1 MELLNSYNFVLFVLT
16 QMILMFTIPAIISG
30 IKYSKLDYFFI
41 IVISTLSLFLFKM
54 FDSASL
60 IILTSF
66 IIIMYF
72 VKIKWYSI
80 LLIMTSQIIL
90 YCANYMYIV
99 IYAYITKISDSIFV
113 IFPSFF
119 VVYVTISILFSYI
132 INRVLKKIS
141 TPYLILNKGFLIVIS
156 TILLLTFS
164 LFFFYSQIN
173 SDEAKVIRQYSFI
186 FIGITIFLSILT
198 FVISQ
203 FLLKEMKY
211 KRNQEEIETYY
222 EYTLKIEA
230 INNEM
235 RKFRHDYVNILTT
248 LSEYIRE
255 DDMPG
260 LRDYFNKNIVPMKD
274 NLQMNAIKLNGIE
287 NLKVREIKGLI
298 TAKILRAQE
307 MNIPISIEIPDEVS
321 SINLN
326 MIDLSRSIG
335 IILDN
340 AIEASTE
347 IDDPIIRVAF
357 IESENS
363 VTFIVMNKC
372 ADDIPRIHELFQE
385 SFSTKGE
392 GRGLG
397 LSTLKEIADNAD
409 NVLLDTI
416 IENGFFIQK
425 VEIIKNYIMIEE
437 KPMEI
442 ALATDNPYEVLEQA
456 KNMNDIGCYFL
467 DIQLSTDINGIKLG
481 SEIRKHDPVGNI
493 IFVTSH
499 SELTYLTFV
508 YKVAAM
514 DFIFKDDP
522 AELRTRIIDCLETAH
537 TRLQLLSKDN
547 SVETIELKRGSN
559 SVYVQY
565 DDIMFFESS
574 TKSHRLIAHLDNRQ
588 IEFYGNLKELS
599 QLDDRF
605 FRCHNSFVVNRHNI
619 ESIDSKERIV
629 YFKNKEHC
637 YASVRNVK
645 KI

>member
-1 MELLNSYNFVLFVLT
+1 METLNSYNFVLFVVT
-16 QMILMFTIPAIISG
+16 QMILMFTIPALISG

-41 IVISTLSLFLFKM
+41 IVITSLSLFLYKM

-66 IIIMYF
+66 IIILYF

-80 LLIMTSQIIL
+80 LLIMASQIIL

-99 IYAYITKISDSIFV
+99 IYAYVTKISDSILV
-113 IFPSFF
+113 IFPSFLAI
-119 VVYVTISILFSYI
+119 YVTISLLFSYI

-141 TPYLILNKGFLIVIS
+141 TSYLILNKGFLIVIS

-298 TAKILRAQE
+298 TAKILRA
-307 MNIPISIEIPDEVS
+307 
-321 SINLN
+321 
-326 MIDLSRSIG
+326 
-335 IILDN
+335 
-340 AIEASTE
+340 
-347 IDDPIIRVAF
+347 
-357 IESENS
+357 
-363 VTFIVMNKC
+363 
-372 ADDIPRIHELFQE
+372 
-385 SFSTKGE
+385 
-392 GRGLG
+392 
-397 LSTLKEIADNAD
+397 
-409 NVLLDTI
+409 
-416 IENGFFIQK
+416 
-425 VEIIKNYIMIEE
+425 
-437 KPMEI
+437 
-442 ALATDNPYEVLEQA
+442 
-456 KNMNDIGCYFL
+456 
-467 DIQLSTDINGIKLG
+467 
-481 SEIRKHDPVGNI
+481 
-493 IFVTSH
+493 
-499 SELTYLTFV
+499 
-508 YKVAAM
+508 
-514 DFIFKDDP
+514 
-522 AELRTRIIDCLETAH
+522 
-537 TRLQLLSKDN
+537 
-547 SVETIELKRGSN
+547 
-559 SVYVQY
+559 
-565 DDIMFFESS
+565 
-574 TKSHRLIAHLDNRQ
+574 
-588 IEFYGNLKELS
+588 
-599 QLDDRF
+599 
-605 FRCHNSFVVNRHNI
+605 
-619 ESIDSKERIV
+619 
-629 YFKNKEHC
+629 
-637 YASVRNVK
+637 
-645 KI
+645 

>member
-1 MELLNSYNFVLFVLT
+1 METINNLAMATFQLVILFTVAKFISFVKFNLR
-16 QMILMFTIPAIISG
+16 
-30 IKYSKLDYFFI
+30 DYFI
-41 IVISTLSLFLFKM
+41 IVGIIIPTMFLYYFYGSRAVLIPTFSSIIFLFFKLKYY
-54 FDSASL
+54 A
-60 IILTSF
+60 IVTILVT
-66 IIIMYF
+66 IIIMYLSNF
-72 VKIKWYSI
+72 ATVGLFLTLRKYTTDSAI
-80 LLIMTSQIIL
+80 LLPLYIL
-90 YCANYMYIV
+90 SFSSVSLLATYLV
-99 IYAYITKISDSIFV
+99 RIS
-113 IFPSFF
+113 
-119 VVYVTISILFSYI
+119 
-132 INRVLKKIS
+132 LKKFKKS
-141 TPYLILNKGFLIVIS
+141 YLSLNKTYMIIISFVLFATFAFFYIYSTNTSSNGDSLIPYALVFIGLIIFISVVIL
-156 TILLLTFS
+156 IMS
-164 LFFFYSQIN
+164 LF
-173 SDEAKVIRQYSFI
+173 
-186 FIGITIFLSILT
+186 T
-198 FVISQ
+198 
-203 FLLKEMKY
+203 LKEMKY

-255 DDMPG
+255 DDMIG
-260 LRDYFNKNIVPMKD
+260 LRAYFNKNIVPMKD

-425 VEIIKNYIMIEE
+425 VEIIN
-437 KPMEI
+437 
-442 ALATDNPYEVLEQA
+442 N
-456 KNMNDIGCYFL
+456 
-467 DIQLSTDINGIKLG
+467 
-481 SEIRKHDPVGNI
+481 
-493 IFVTSH
+493 
-499 SELTYLTFV
+499 
-508 YKVAAM
+508 
-514 DFIFKDDP
+514 
-522 AELRTRIIDCLETAH
+522 
-537 TRLQLLSKDN
+537 
-547 SVETIELKRGSN
+547 
-559 SVYVQY
+559 
-565 DDIMFFESS
+565 
-574 TKSHRLIAHLDNRQ
+574 
-588 IEFYGNLKELS
+588 
-599 QLDDRF
+599 
-605 FRCHNSFVVNRHNI
+605 
-619 ESIDSKERIV
+619 
-629 YFKNKEHC
+629 
-637 YASVRNVK
+637 
-645 KI
+645 

>member
-1 MELLNSYNFVLFVLT
+1 METINNLAMATFQLVILFTVAKFISFVKFNLR
-16 QMILMFTIPAIISG
+16 
-30 IKYSKLDYFFI
+30 DYFI
-41 IVISTLSLFLFKM
+41 IVGIIIPTMFLYYFYGSRAVLIPTFSSIIFLFFKLKYY
-54 FDSASL
+54 A
-60 IILTSF
+60 IVTILVTM
-66 IIIMYF
+66 IIMYLSNF
-72 VKIKWYSI
+72 ATFAFFYIYSTNTSSNGDSLI
-80 LLIMTSQIIL
+80 PYALVFIGLIIFISVVILIM
-90 YCANYMYIV
+90 
-99 IYAYITKISDSIFV
+99 
-113 IFPSFF
+113 
-119 VVYVTISILFSYI
+119 
-132 INRVLKKIS
+132 
-141 TPYLILNKGFLIVIS
+141 
-156 TILLLTFS
+156 S
-164 LFFFYSQIN
+164 LF
-173 SDEAKVIRQYSFI
+173 
-186 FIGITIFLSILT
+186 T
-198 FVISQ
+198 
-203 FLLKEMKY
+203 LKEMKY

-255 DDMPG
+255 DDMIG
-260 LRDYFNKNIVPMKD
+260 LRAYFNKNIVPMKD

-425 VEIIKNYIMIEE
+425 VEIIN
-437 KPMEI
+437 
-442 ALATDNPYEVLEQA
+442 N
-456 KNMNDIGCYFL
+456 
-467 DIQLSTDINGIKLG
+467 
-481 SEIRKHDPVGNI
+481 
-493 IFVTSH
+493 
-499 SELTYLTFV
+499 
-508 YKVAAM
+508 
-514 DFIFKDDP
+514 
-522 AELRTRIIDCLETAH
+522 
-537 TRLQLLSKDN
+537 
-547 SVETIELKRGSN
+547 
-559 SVYVQY
+559 
-565 DDIMFFESS
+565 
-574 TKSHRLIAHLDNRQ
+574 
-588 IEFYGNLKELS
+588 
-599 QLDDRF
+599 
-605 FRCHNSFVVNRHNI
+605 
-619 ESIDSKERIV
+619 
-629 YFKNKEHC
+629 
-637 YASVRNVK
+637 
-645 KI
+645 

>member
-1 MELLNSYNFVLFVLT
+1 METINNLAMATFQLVILFTVAKFISFVKFNLRDYFIIVGIIIPTMFLYYFYGSRAVLIPTFSSIIFLFFKLKYYAIVTILVTMIIMYLSNFATVGLFLTLRKYTTDPAILLPLYILFFSSVSLLATYLVRISLKKFKKSYLSLNKTYMIIISFVLFATFAFFYIYSTNTSSNGDSLIPYALVFIGLIIFISVV
-16 QMILMFTIPAIISG
+16 ILIM
-30 IKYSKLDYFFI
+30 
-41 IVISTLSLFLFKM
+41 SLF
-54 FDSASL
+54 
-60 IILTSF
+60 T
-66 IIIMYF
+66 
-72 VKIKWYSI
+72 
-80 LLIMTSQIIL
+80 
-90 YCANYMYIV
+90 
-99 IYAYITKISDSIFV
+99 
-113 IFPSFF
+113 
-119 VVYVTISILFSYI
+119 
-132 INRVLKKIS
+132 
-141 TPYLILNKGFLIVIS
+141 
-156 TILLLTFS
+156 
-164 LFFFYSQIN
+164 
-173 SDEAKVIRQYSFI
+173 
-186 FIGITIFLSILT
+186 
-198 FVISQ
+198 
-203 FLLKEMKY
+203 LKEMKY

-255 DDMPG
+255 DDMIG
-260 LRDYFNKNIVPMKD
+260 LRAYFNKNIVPMKD

-425 VEIIKNYIMIEE
+425 VEIIN
-437 KPMEI
+437 
-442 ALATDNPYEVLEQA
+442 N
-456 KNMNDIGCYFL
+456 
-467 DIQLSTDINGIKLG
+467 
-481 SEIRKHDPVGNI
+481 
-493 IFVTSH
+493 
-499 SELTYLTFV
+499 
-508 YKVAAM
+508 
-514 DFIFKDDP
+514 
-522 AELRTRIIDCLETAH
+522 
-537 TRLQLLSKDN
+537 
-547 SVETIELKRGSN
+547 
-559 SVYVQY
+559 
-565 DDIMFFESS
+565 
-574 TKSHRLIAHLDNRQ
+574 
-588 IEFYGNLKELS
+588 
-599 QLDDRF
+599 
-605 FRCHNSFVVNRHNI
+605 
-619 ESIDSKERIV
+619 
-629 YFKNKEHC
+629 
-637 YASVRNVK
+637 
-645 KI
+645 

>member
-1 MELLNSYNFVLFVLT
+1 METINNLAMATFQLVILFTVAKFISFVKFNLRDYFIIVGIIIPTMFLYYFYGSRAVLIPTFSSIIFLFFKLKYYAIVTILVTMIIMYLSNFATVGLFLTLRKYTTDPAILLPAILLPLYILSFSSVSLLATYLVRISLKKFKKSYLSLNKTYMIIISFVLFATFAFFYIYSTNTSSNGDSLIPYALVFIGLIIFISVV
-16 QMILMFTIPAIISG
+16 ILIM
-30 IKYSKLDYFFI
+30 
-41 IVISTLSLFLFKM
+41 SLF
-54 FDSASL
+54 
-60 IILTSF
+60 T
-66 IIIMYF
+66 
-72 VKIKWYSI
+72 
-80 LLIMTSQIIL
+80 
-90 YCANYMYIV
+90 
-99 IYAYITKISDSIFV
+99 
-113 IFPSFF
+113 
-119 VVYVTISILFSYI
+119 
-132 INRVLKKIS
+132 
-141 TPYLILNKGFLIVIS
+141 
-156 TILLLTFS
+156 
-164 LFFFYSQIN
+164 
-173 SDEAKVIRQYSFI
+173 
-186 FIGITIFLSILT
+186 
-198 FVISQ
+198 
-203 FLLKEMKY
+203 LKEMKY

-255 DDMPG
+255 DDMIG
-260 LRDYFNKNIVPMKD
+260 LRAYFNKNIVPMKD

-425 VEIIKNYIMIEE
+425 VEIIN
-437 KPMEI
+437 
-442 ALATDNPYEVLEQA
+442 N
-456 KNMNDIGCYFL
+456 
-467 DIQLSTDINGIKLG
+467 
-481 SEIRKHDPVGNI
+481 
-493 IFVTSH
+493 
-499 SELTYLTFV
+499 
-508 YKVAAM
+508 
-514 DFIFKDDP
+514 
-522 AELRTRIIDCLETAH
+522 
-537 TRLQLLSKDN
+537 
-547 SVETIELKRGSN
+547 
-559 SVYVQY
+559 
-565 DDIMFFESS
+565 
-574 TKSHRLIAHLDNRQ
+574 
-588 IEFYGNLKELS
+588 
-599 QLDDRF
+599 
-605 FRCHNSFVVNRHNI
+605 
-619 ESIDSKERIV
+619 
-629 YFKNKEHC
+629 
-637 YASVRNVK
+637 
-645 KI
+645 

>member
-1 MELLNSYNFVLFVLT
+1 METINNLAMATFQLVILFTVAKFISFVKFNLRDYFIIVGIIIPTMFLYYFYGSRAVLIPTFSSIIFLFFKLKYYAIVTILVTMIIMYLSNFATVGLFLTLRKYTTDPAILLPLYILSFLSVSLLATYLVRISLKKFKKSYLSLNKTYMIIISFVLFATFAFFYIYSTNTSSNGDSLIPYALVFIGLIIFISVV
-16 QMILMFTIPAIISG
+16 ILIM
-30 IKYSKLDYFFI
+30 
-41 IVISTLSLFLFKM
+41 SLF
-54 FDSASL
+54 
-60 IILTSF
+60 T
-66 IIIMYF
+66 
-72 VKIKWYSI
+72 
-80 LLIMTSQIIL
+80 
-90 YCANYMYIV
+90 
-99 IYAYITKISDSIFV
+99 
-113 IFPSFF
+113 
-119 VVYVTISILFSYI
+119 
-132 INRVLKKIS
+132 
-141 TPYLILNKGFLIVIS
+141 
-156 TILLLTFS
+156 
-164 LFFFYSQIN
+164 
-173 SDEAKVIRQYSFI
+173 
-186 FIGITIFLSILT
+186 
-198 FVISQ
+198 
-203 FLLKEMKY
+203 LKEMKY

-255 DDMPG
+255 DDMIG
-260 LRDYFNKNIVPMKD
+260 LRAYFNKNIVPMKD

-425 VEIIKNYIMIEE
+425 VEIIN
-437 KPMEI
+437 
-442 ALATDNPYEVLEQA
+442 N
-456 KNMNDIGCYFL
+456 
-467 DIQLSTDINGIKLG
+467 
-481 SEIRKHDPVGNI
+481 
-493 IFVTSH
+493 
-499 SELTYLTFV
+499 
-508 YKVAAM
+508 
-514 DFIFKDDP
+514 
-522 AELRTRIIDCLETAH
+522 
-537 TRLQLLSKDN
+537 
-547 SVETIELKRGSN
+547 
-559 SVYVQY
+559 
-565 DDIMFFESS
+565 
-574 TKSHRLIAHLDNRQ
+574 
-588 IEFYGNLKELS
+588 
-599 QLDDRF
+599 
-605 FRCHNSFVVNRHNI
+605 
-619 ESIDSKERIV
+619 
-629 YFKNKEHC
+629 
-637 YASVRNVK
+637 
-645 KI
+645 

>member
-1 MELLNSYNFVLFVLT
+1 
-16 QMILMFTIPAIISG
+16 
-30 IKYSKLDYFFI
+30 
-41 IVISTLSLFLFKM
+41 
-54 FDSASL
+54 
-60 IILTSF
+60 
-66 IIIMYF
+66 
-72 VKIKWYSI
+72 
-80 LLIMTSQIIL
+80 
-90 YCANYMYIV
+90 MYIV
-99 IYAYITKISDSIFV
+99 IFTYIVKIVDSIFV
-113 IFPSFF
+113 IFPIFF

-132 INRVLKKIS
+132 INRVLKNQLIIS
-141 TPYLILNKGFLIVIS
+141 NTKQRFLIVIS

-173 SDEAKVIRQYSFI
+173 SDEAKVIRQYLLFYWNHYI
-186 FIGITIFLSILT
+186 LSILT
-198 FVISQ
+198 FVIS

-255 DDMPG
+255 DDMTG

-307 MNIPISIEIPDEVS
+307 MSIPISIEIPDEVKR
-321 SINLN
+321 INLN

-425 VEIIKNYIMIEE
+425 VEIIN
-437 KPMEI
+437 
-442 ALATDNPYEVLEQA
+442 N
-456 KNMNDIGCYFL
+456 
-467 DIQLSTDINGIKLG
+467 
-481 SEIRKHDPVGNI
+481 
-493 IFVTSH
+493 
-499 SELTYLTFV
+499 
-508 YKVAAM
+508 
-514 DFIFKDDP
+514 
-522 AELRTRIIDCLETAH
+522 
-537 TRLQLLSKDN
+537 
-547 SVETIELKRGSN
+547 
-559 SVYVQY
+559 
-565 DDIMFFESS
+565 
-574 TKSHRLIAHLDNRQ
+574 
-588 IEFYGNLKELS
+588 
-599 QLDDRF
+599 
-605 FRCHNSFVVNRHNI
+605 
-619 ESIDSKERIV
+619 
-629 YFKNKEHC
+629 
-637 YASVRNVK
+637 
-645 KI
+645 

>member
-1 MELLNSYNFVLFVLT
+1 METINNLAMATFQLVILFTVAKFISFVKFNLRDYFIIVGIIIPTMFLYYFYGSRAVLIPTFSSIIFLFFKLKYYAIVTILVTMIIMYLSNFATVGLFLTLRKYTTDPAILLPLYILSFSSVSLLATYLVRISLKKFKKSYLSLNRTYMIIISFVLFATFAFFYIYSTNTSSNGDSLIPYALVFIGLIIFISVV
-16 QMILMFTIPAIISG
+16 ILIM
-30 IKYSKLDYFFI
+30 
-41 IVISTLSLFLFKM
+41 SLF
-54 FDSASL
+54 
-60 IILTSF
+60 T
-66 IIIMYF
+66 
-72 VKIKWYSI
+72 
-80 LLIMTSQIIL
+80 
-90 YCANYMYIV
+90 
-99 IYAYITKISDSIFV
+99 
-113 IFPSFF
+113 
-119 VVYVTISILFSYI
+119 
-132 INRVLKKIS
+132 
-141 TPYLILNKGFLIVIS
+141 
-156 TILLLTFS
+156 
-164 LFFFYSQIN
+164 
-173 SDEAKVIRQYSFI
+173 
-186 FIGITIFLSILT
+186 
-198 FVISQ
+198 
-203 FLLKEMKY
+203 LKEMKY

-287 NLKVREIKGLI
+287 NLKVREIKDLI

-307 MNIPISIEIPDEVS
+307 MSIPISIEIPDEVTH
-321 SINLN
+321 INLN

-425 VEIIKNYIMIEE
+425 VEIIN
-437 KPMEI
+437 
-442 ALATDNPYEVLEQA
+442 N
-456 KNMNDIGCYFL
+456 
-467 DIQLSTDINGIKLG
+467 
-481 SEIRKHDPVGNI
+481 
-493 IFVTSH
+493 
-499 SELTYLTFV
+499 
-508 YKVAAM
+508 
-514 DFIFKDDP
+514 
-522 AELRTRIIDCLETAH
+522 
-537 TRLQLLSKDN
+537 
-547 SVETIELKRGSN
+547 
-559 SVYVQY
+559 
-565 DDIMFFESS
+565 
-574 TKSHRLIAHLDNRQ
+574 
-588 IEFYGNLKELS
+588 
-599 QLDDRF
+599 
-605 FRCHNSFVVNRHNI
+605 
-619 ESIDSKERIV
+619 
-629 YFKNKEHC
+629 
-637 YASVRNVK
+637 
-645 KI
+645 

>member
-1 MELLNSYNFVLFVLT
+1 METINNLAMATFQLVILFTVAKFISFVKFNLRDYFIIVGIIIPTMFLYYFYGSRAVLIPTFSSIIFLFFKLKYYAIVTILVTMIIMYLSNFATVGLFLTLRKYTTDPAILLPLYILPFSSVSLLATYLVRISLKKFKKSYLSLNKTYMIIISFVLFATFAFFYIYSTNTSSNGDSLIPYALVFIGLIIFISVV
-16 QMILMFTIPAIISG
+16 ILIM
-30 IKYSKLDYFFI
+30 
-41 IVISTLSLFLFKM
+41 SLF
-54 FDSASL
+54 
-60 IILTSF
+60 T
-66 IIIMYF
+66 
-72 VKIKWYSI
+72 
-80 LLIMTSQIIL
+80 
-90 YCANYMYIV
+90 
-99 IYAYITKISDSIFV
+99 
-113 IFPSFF
+113 
-119 VVYVTISILFSYI
+119 
-132 INRVLKKIS
+132 
-141 TPYLILNKGFLIVIS
+141 
-156 TILLLTFS
+156 
-164 LFFFYSQIN
+164 
-173 SDEAKVIRQYSFI
+173 
-186 FIGITIFLSILT
+186 
-198 FVISQ
+198 
-203 FLLKEMKY
+203 LKEMKY

-255 DDMPG
+255 DDMIG
-260 LRDYFNKNIVPMKD
+260 LRAYFNKNIVPMKD

-425 VEIIKNYIMIEE
+425 VEIIN
-437 KPMEI
+437 
-442 ALATDNPYEVLEQA
+442 N
-456 KNMNDIGCYFL
+456 
-467 DIQLSTDINGIKLG
+467 
-481 SEIRKHDPVGNI
+481 
-493 IFVTSH
+493 
-499 SELTYLTFV
+499 
-508 YKVAAM
+508 
-514 DFIFKDDP
+514 
-522 AELRTRIIDCLETAH
+522 
-537 TRLQLLSKDN
+537 
-547 SVETIELKRGSN
+547 
-559 SVYVQY
+559 
-565 DDIMFFESS
+565 
-574 TKSHRLIAHLDNRQ
+574 
-588 IEFYGNLKELS
+588 
-599 QLDDRF
+599 
-605 FRCHNSFVVNRHNI
+605 
-619 ESIDSKERIV
+619 
-629 YFKNKEHC
+629 
-637 YASVRNVK
+637 
-645 KI
+645 

>member
-1 MELLNSYNFVLFVLT
+1 METINNLAMATFQLVILFTVAKFISFVKFNLRDYFIIVGIIIPTMFLYYFYGSRAVLIPTFSSIIFLFFKLKYYAIVTILVTMIIMYLSNFATVGLFLTLRKYTTDPVILLPLYILSFSSVSLLATYLVRISLKKFKKSYLSLNRTYMIIISFVLFATFAFFYIYSTNTSSNGDSLIPYALVFIGLIIFISVV
-16 QMILMFTIPAIISG
+16 ILIM
-30 IKYSKLDYFFI
+30 
-41 IVISTLSLFLFKM
+41 SLF
-54 FDSASL
+54 
-60 IILTSF
+60 T
-66 IIIMYF
+66 
-72 VKIKWYSI
+72 
-80 LLIMTSQIIL
+80 
-90 YCANYMYIV
+90 
-99 IYAYITKISDSIFV
+99 
-113 IFPSFF
+113 
-119 VVYVTISILFSYI
+119 
-132 INRVLKKIS
+132 
-141 TPYLILNKGFLIVIS
+141 
-156 TILLLTFS
+156 
-164 LFFFYSQIN
+164 
-173 SDEAKVIRQYSFI
+173 
-186 FIGITIFLSILT
+186 
-198 FVISQ
+198 
-203 FLLKEMKY
+203 LKEMKY

-307 MNIPISIEIPDEVS
+307 MSIPISIEIPDEVTH
-321 SINLN
+321 INLN

-425 VEIIKNYIMIEE
+425 VEIIN
-437 KPMEI
+437 
-442 ALATDNPYEVLEQA
+442 N
-456 KNMNDIGCYFL
+456 
-467 DIQLSTDINGIKLG
+467 
-481 SEIRKHDPVGNI
+481 
-493 IFVTSH
+493 
-499 SELTYLTFV
+499 
-508 YKVAAM
+508 
-514 DFIFKDDP
+514 
-522 AELRTRIIDCLETAH
+522 
-537 TRLQLLSKDN
+537 
-547 SVETIELKRGSN
+547 
-559 SVYVQY
+559 
-565 DDIMFFESS
+565 
-574 TKSHRLIAHLDNRQ
+574 
-588 IEFYGNLKELS
+588 
-599 QLDDRF
+599 
-605 FRCHNSFVVNRHNI
+605 
-619 ESIDSKERIV
+619 
-629 YFKNKEHC
+629 
-637 YASVRNVK
+637 
-645 KI
+645 

>member
-1 MELLNSYNFVLFVLT
+1 METINNLAMATFQLVILFTVAKFISFVKFNLRDYFIIVGIIIPTMFLYYFYGSRAVLIPTFSSIIFLFFKLKYYAIVTILVTMIIMYLSNFATVGLFLTLRKYTTERKYTTDPAILLPLYILSFSSVSLLATYLVRISLKKFKKSYLSLNKTYMIIISFVLFATFAFFYIYSTNTSSNGDSLIPYALVFIGLIIFISVV
-16 QMILMFTIPAIISG
+16 ILIM
-30 IKYSKLDYFFI
+30 
-41 IVISTLSLFLFKM
+41 SLF
-54 FDSASL
+54 
-60 IILTSF
+60 T
-66 IIIMYF
+66 
-72 VKIKWYSI
+72 
-80 LLIMTSQIIL
+80 
-90 YCANYMYIV
+90 
-99 IYAYITKISDSIFV
+99 
-113 IFPSFF
+113 
-119 VVYVTISILFSYI
+119 
-132 INRVLKKIS
+132 
-141 TPYLILNKGFLIVIS
+141 
-156 TILLLTFS
+156 
-164 LFFFYSQIN
+164 
-173 SDEAKVIRQYSFI
+173 
-186 FIGITIFLSILT
+186 
-198 FVISQ
+198 
-203 FLLKEMKY
+203 LKEMKY

-255 DDMPG
+255 DDMIG
-260 LRDYFNKNIVPMKD
+260 LRAYFNKNIVPMKD

-425 VEIIKNYIMIEE
+425 VEIIN
-437 KPMEI
+437 
-442 ALATDNPYEVLEQA
+442 N
-456 KNMNDIGCYFL
+456 
-467 DIQLSTDINGIKLG
+467 
-481 SEIRKHDPVGNI
+481 
-493 IFVTSH
+493 
-499 SELTYLTFV
+499 
-508 YKVAAM
+508 
-514 DFIFKDDP
+514 
-522 AELRTRIIDCLETAH
+522 
-537 TRLQLLSKDN
+537 
-547 SVETIELKRGSN
+547 
-559 SVYVQY
+559 
-565 DDIMFFESS
+565 
-574 TKSHRLIAHLDNRQ
+574 
-588 IEFYGNLKELS
+588 
-599 QLDDRF
+599 
-605 FRCHNSFVVNRHNI
+605 
-619 ESIDSKERIV
+619 
-629 YFKNKEHC
+629 
-637 YASVRNVK
+637 
-645 KI
+645 

>member
-1 MELLNSYNFVLFVLT
+1 METINNLAMATFQLVILFTVAKFISFVKFNLRDYFIIVGIIIPTMFLYYFYGSRAVLIPTFSSIIFLFFKLKYYAIVTILVTMIIMYLSNFATVGLFLTLRKYTTDPAILLPLYILSSVSLLATYLVRISLKKFKKSYLSLNRTYMIIISFVLFATFAFFYIYSTNTSSNGDSLIPYALVFIGLIIFISVV
-16 QMILMFTIPAIISG
+16 ILIM
-30 IKYSKLDYFFI
+30 
-41 IVISTLSLFLFKM
+41 SLF
-54 FDSASL
+54 
-60 IILTSF
+60 T
-66 IIIMYF
+66 
-72 VKIKWYSI
+72 
-80 LLIMTSQIIL
+80 
-90 YCANYMYIV
+90 
-99 IYAYITKISDSIFV
+99 
-113 IFPSFF
+113 
-119 VVYVTISILFSYI
+119 
-132 INRVLKKIS
+132 
-141 TPYLILNKGFLIVIS
+141 
-156 TILLLTFS
+156 
-164 LFFFYSQIN
+164 
-173 SDEAKVIRQYSFI
+173 
-186 FIGITIFLSILT
+186 
-198 FVISQ
+198 
-203 FLLKEMKY
+203 LKEMKY

-307 MNIPISIEIPDEVS
+307 MSIPISIEIPDEVTH
-321 SINLN
+321 INLN

-425 VEIIKNYIMIEE
+425 VEIIN
-437 KPMEI
+437 
-442 ALATDNPYEVLEQA
+442 N
-456 KNMNDIGCYFL
+456 
-467 DIQLSTDINGIKLG
+467 
-481 SEIRKHDPVGNI
+481 
-493 IFVTSH
+493 
-499 SELTYLTFV
+499 
-508 YKVAAM
+508 
-514 DFIFKDDP
+514 
-522 AELRTRIIDCLETAH
+522 
-537 TRLQLLSKDN
+537 
-547 SVETIELKRGSN
+547 
-559 SVYVQY
+559 
-565 DDIMFFESS
+565 
-574 TKSHRLIAHLDNRQ
+574 
-588 IEFYGNLKELS
+588 
-599 QLDDRF
+599 
-605 FRCHNSFVVNRHNI
+605 
-619 ESIDSKERIV
+619 
-629 YFKNKEHC
+629 
-637 YASVRNVK
+637 
-645 KI
+645 

>member
-41 IVISTLSLFLFKM
+41 IGISTLSLFLFKM

-255 DDMPG
+255 DDMIG
-260 LRDYFNKNIVPMKD
+260 LRAYFNKNIVPMKD
-274 NLQMNAIKLNGIE
+274 NLQ
-287 NLKVREIKGLI
+287 
-298 TAKILRAQE
+298 

-425 VEIIKNYIMIEE
+425 VEIIN
-437 KPMEI
+437 
-442 ALATDNPYEVLEQA
+442 N
-456 KNMNDIGCYFL
+456 
-467 DIQLSTDINGIKLG
+467 
-481 SEIRKHDPVGNI
+481 
-493 IFVTSH
+493 
-499 SELTYLTFV
+499 
-508 YKVAAM
+508 
-514 DFIFKDDP
+514 
-522 AELRTRIIDCLETAH
+522 
-537 TRLQLLSKDN
+537 
-547 SVETIELKRGSN
+547 
-559 SVYVQY
+559 
-565 DDIMFFESS
+565 
-574 TKSHRLIAHLDNRQ
+574 
-588 IEFYGNLKELS
+588 
-599 QLDDRF
+599 
-605 FRCHNSFVVNRHNI
+605 
-619 ESIDSKERIV
+619 
-629 YFKNKEHC
+629 
-637 YASVRNVK
+637 
-645 KI
+645 

>member
-1 MELLNSYNFVLFVLT
+1 MESLNSYNFVLFVLT
-16 QMILMFTIPAIISG
+16 QIILMFTVPSIISG
-30 IKYSKLDYFFI
+30 IKYSKSDYLYI
-41 IVISTLSLFLFKM
+41 TGITALSLILFN
-54 FDSASL
+54 FIDSVTL
-60 IILTSF
+60 IILTIF
-66 IIIMYF
+66 IIILYF
-72 VKIKWYSI
+72 SKIKWYSI

-99 IYAYITKISDSIFV
+99 IFTYIVKIVDSIFV
-113 IFPSFF
+113 IFPIFF

-132 INRVLKKIS
+132 INRVLKNQLIIS
-141 TPYLILNKGFLIVIS
+141 NTKQRFLIVIS

-255 DDMPG
+255 DDMTG

-307 MNIPISIEIPDEVS
+307 MSIPISIEIPDEVKR
-321 SINLN
+321 INLN

-372 ADDIPRIHELFQE
+372 ADDIPRIHELFKKV
-385 SFSTKGE
+385 F
-392 GRGLG
+392 L
-397 LSTLKEIADNAD
+397 LK
-409 NVLLDTI
+409 V
-416 IENGFFIQK
+416 K
-425 VEIIKNYIMIEE
+425 V
-437 KPMEI
+437 
-442 ALATDNPYEVLEQA
+442 
-456 KNMNDIGCYFL
+456 
-467 DIQLSTDINGIKLG
+467 
-481 SEIRKHDPVGNI
+481 
-493 IFVTSH
+493 
-499 SELTYLTFV
+499 
-508 YKVAAM
+508 
-514 DFIFKDDP
+514 
-522 AELRTRIIDCLETAH
+522 
-537 TRLQLLSKDN
+537 
-547 SVETIELKRGSN
+547 
-559 SVYVQY
+559 
-565 DDIMFFESS
+565 
-574 TKSHRLIAHLDNRQ
+574 
-588 IEFYGNLKELS
+588 
-599 QLDDRF
+599 
-605 FRCHNSFVVNRHNI
+605 VV
-619 ESIDSKERIV
+619 
-629 YFKNKEHC
+629 
-637 YASVRNVK
+637 
-645 KI
+645 

>member
-1 MELLNSYNFVLFVLT
+1 METINNLAIATFQLVILFTVAKFISFVKFNLRDYFIIVGIIIPTMFLYYFYGSRAVLIPTFSSIIFLFFKLKYYAIVTILVTMIIMYLSNFATVGLFLTLRKYTTDPAILLPLYILYFSSVSLLATYLVRISLKKFKKSYLSLNKTYMIIISFVLFATFAFFYIYSTNTSSNGDSLIPYALVFIGLIIFISVV
-16 QMILMFTIPAIISG
+16 ILIM
-30 IKYSKLDYFFI
+30 
-41 IVISTLSLFLFKM
+41 SLF
-54 FDSASL
+54 
-60 IILTSF
+60 T
-66 IIIMYF
+66 
-72 VKIKWYSI
+72 
-80 LLIMTSQIIL
+80 
-90 YCANYMYIV
+90 
-99 IYAYITKISDSIFV
+99 
-113 IFPSFF
+113 
-119 VVYVTISILFSYI
+119 
-132 INRVLKKIS
+132 
-141 TPYLILNKGFLIVIS
+141 
-156 TILLLTFS
+156 
-164 LFFFYSQIN
+164 
-173 SDEAKVIRQYSFI
+173 
-186 FIGITIFLSILT
+186 
-198 FVISQ
+198 
-203 FLLKEMKY
+203 LKEMKY

-255 DDMPG
+255 DDMIG
-260 LRDYFNKNIVPMKD
+260 LRAYFNKNIVPMKD

-425 VEIIKNYIMIEE
+425 VEIIN
-437 KPMEI
+437 
-442 ALATDNPYEVLEQA
+442 N
-456 KNMNDIGCYFL
+456 
-467 DIQLSTDINGIKLG
+467 
-481 SEIRKHDPVGNI
+481 
-493 IFVTSH
+493 
-499 SELTYLTFV
+499 
-508 YKVAAM
+508 
-514 DFIFKDDP
+514 
-522 AELRTRIIDCLETAH
+522 
-537 TRLQLLSKDN
+537 
-547 SVETIELKRGSN
+547 
-559 SVYVQY
+559 
-565 DDIMFFESS
+565 
-574 TKSHRLIAHLDNRQ
+574 
-588 IEFYGNLKELS
+588 
-599 QLDDRF
+599 
-605 FRCHNSFVVNRHNI
+605 
-619 ESIDSKERIV
+619 
-629 YFKNKEHC
+629 
-637 YASVRNVK
+637 
-645 KI
+645 

>member
-1 MELLNSYNFVLFVLT
+1 METINNLAMATFQLVILFTVAKFISFVKFNLRDYFIIVGIIIPTMFLYYFYGSRAVLIPTFSSIIFLFFKLKYYAIVTILVTMIIMYLSNFATVGLFLTLRKYTTDPAILLPLDILSFSSVSLLATYLVRISLKKFKKSYLSLNKTYMIIISFVLFATFAFFYIYSTNTSSNGDSLIPYALVFIGLIIFISVV
-16 QMILMFTIPAIISG
+16 ILIM
-30 IKYSKLDYFFI
+30 
-41 IVISTLSLFLFKM
+41 SLF
-54 FDSASL
+54 
-60 IILTSF
+60 T
-66 IIIMYF
+66 
-72 VKIKWYSI
+72 
-80 LLIMTSQIIL
+80 
-90 YCANYMYIV
+90 
-99 IYAYITKISDSIFV
+99 
-113 IFPSFF
+113 
-119 VVYVTISILFSYI
+119 
-132 INRVLKKIS
+132 
-141 TPYLILNKGFLIVIS
+141 
-156 TILLLTFS
+156 
-164 LFFFYSQIN
+164 
-173 SDEAKVIRQYSFI
+173 
-186 FIGITIFLSILT
+186 
-198 FVISQ
+198 
-203 FLLKEMKY
+203 LKEMKY

-255 DDMPG
+255 DDMIG
-260 LRDYFNKNIVPMKD
+260 LRAYFNKNIVPMKD

-425 VEIIKNYIMIEE
+425 VEIIN
-437 KPMEI
+437 
-442 ALATDNPYEVLEQA
+442 N
-456 KNMNDIGCYFL
+456 
-467 DIQLSTDINGIKLG
+467 
-481 SEIRKHDPVGNI
+481 
-493 IFVTSH
+493 
-499 SELTYLTFV
+499 
-508 YKVAAM
+508 
-514 DFIFKDDP
+514 
-522 AELRTRIIDCLETAH
+522 
-537 TRLQLLSKDN
+537 
-547 SVETIELKRGSN
+547 
-559 SVYVQY
+559 
-565 DDIMFFESS
+565 
-574 TKSHRLIAHLDNRQ
+574 
-588 IEFYGNLKELS
+588 
-599 QLDDRF
+599 
-605 FRCHNSFVVNRHNI
+605 
-619 ESIDSKERIV
+619 
-629 YFKNKEHC
+629 
-637 YASVRNVK
+637 
-645 KI
+645 

>member
-41 IVISTLSLFLFKM
+41 IGISTLSLFLFKM

-156 TILLLTFS
+156 
-164 LFFFYSQIN
+164 
-173 SDEAKVIRQYSFI
+173 
-186 FIGITIFLSILT
+186 
-198 FVISQ
+198 Q

-248 LSEYIRE
+248 LSEFIRE

-425 VEIIKNYIMIEE
+425 VEIIN
-437 KPMEI
+437 
-442 ALATDNPYEVLEQA
+442 N
-456 KNMNDIGCYFL
+456 
-467 DIQLSTDINGIKLG
+467 
-481 SEIRKHDPVGNI
+481 
-493 IFVTSH
+493 
-499 SELTYLTFV
+499 
-508 YKVAAM
+508 
-514 DFIFKDDP
+514 
-522 AELRTRIIDCLETAH
+522 
-537 TRLQLLSKDN
+537 
-547 SVETIELKRGSN
+547 
-559 SVYVQY
+559 
-565 DDIMFFESS
+565 
-574 TKSHRLIAHLDNRQ
+574 
-588 IEFYGNLKELS
+588 
-599 QLDDRF
+599 
-605 FRCHNSFVVNRHNI
+605 
-619 ESIDSKERIV
+619 
-629 YFKNKEHC
+629 
-637 YASVRNVK
+637 
-645 KI
+645 

>member
-1 MELLNSYNFVLFVLT
+1 METINNLAMATFQLVILFTVAKFISFVKFNLRDYFIIVGIIIPTMFLYYFYGSRAVLIPTFSSIIFLFFKLKYYAIVTILVTMIIMYLSNFATVGLFLTLRKYTIDPAILLPLYILSFSSVSLLATYLVRISLKKFKKSYLSLNKTYMIIISFVLFATFAFFYIYSTNTSSNGDSLIPYALVFIGLIIFISVV
-16 QMILMFTIPAIISG
+16 ILIM
-30 IKYSKLDYFFI
+30 
-41 IVISTLSLFLFKM
+41 SLF
-54 FDSASL
+54 
-60 IILTSF
+60 T
-66 IIIMYF
+66 
-72 VKIKWYSI
+72 
-80 LLIMTSQIIL
+80 
-90 YCANYMYIV
+90 
-99 IYAYITKISDSIFV
+99 
-113 IFPSFF
+113 
-119 VVYVTISILFSYI
+119 
-132 INRVLKKIS
+132 
-141 TPYLILNKGFLIVIS
+141 
-156 TILLLTFS
+156 
-164 LFFFYSQIN
+164 
-173 SDEAKVIRQYSFI
+173 
-186 FIGITIFLSILT
+186 
-198 FVISQ
+198 
-203 FLLKEMKY
+203 LKEMKY

-255 DDMPG
+255 DDMIG
-260 LRDYFNKNIVPMKD
+260 LRAYFNKNIVPMKD

-425 VEIIKNYIMIEE
+425 VEIIN
-437 KPMEI
+437 
-442 ALATDNPYEVLEQA
+442 N
-456 KNMNDIGCYFL
+456 
-467 DIQLSTDINGIKLG
+467 
-481 SEIRKHDPVGNI
+481 
-493 IFVTSH
+493 
-499 SELTYLTFV
+499 
-508 YKVAAM
+508 
-514 DFIFKDDP
+514 
-522 AELRTRIIDCLETAH
+522 
-537 TRLQLLSKDN
+537 
-547 SVETIELKRGSN
+547 
-559 SVYVQY
+559 
-565 DDIMFFESS
+565 
-574 TKSHRLIAHLDNRQ
+574 
-588 IEFYGNLKELS
+588 
-599 QLDDRF
+599 
-605 FRCHNSFVVNRHNI
+605 
-619 ESIDSKERIV
+619 
-629 YFKNKEHC
+629 
-637 YASVRNVK
+637 
-645 KI
+645 

>member
-1 MELLNSYNFVLFVLT
+1 METINNLAMATFQLVILFTVAKFISFVKFNLR
-16 QMILMFTIPAIISG
+16 
-30 IKYSKLDYFFI
+30 DYFI
-41 IVISTLSLFLFKM
+41 IVGVIIPTMFLYYFYGSRAVLIPTFSSIIFLFFKLKYY
-54 FDSASL
+54 A
-60 IILTSF
+60 IVTILVTM
-66 IIIMYF
+66 IIMYLSNF
-72 VKIKWYSI
+72 ATFAFFYIYSTNTSSNGDSLI
-80 LLIMTSQIIL
+80 PYALVFIGLIIFISVVILIM
-90 YCANYMYIV
+90 
-99 IYAYITKISDSIFV
+99 
-113 IFPSFF
+113 
-119 VVYVTISILFSYI
+119 
-132 INRVLKKIS
+132 
-141 TPYLILNKGFLIVIS
+141 
-156 TILLLTFS
+156 S
-164 LFFFYSQIN
+164 LF
-173 SDEAKVIRQYSFI
+173 
-186 FIGITIFLSILT
+186 T
-198 FVISQ
+198 
-203 FLLKEMKY
+203 LKEMKY

-255 DDMPG
+255 DDMIG
-260 LRDYFNKNIVPMKD
+260 LRAYFNKNIVPMKD

-425 VEIIKNYIMIEE
+425 VEIIN
-437 KPMEI
+437 
-442 ALATDNPYEVLEQA
+442 N
-456 KNMNDIGCYFL
+456 
-467 DIQLSTDINGIKLG
+467 
-481 SEIRKHDPVGNI
+481 
-493 IFVTSH
+493 
-499 SELTYLTFV
+499 
-508 YKVAAM
+508 
-514 DFIFKDDP
+514 
-522 AELRTRIIDCLETAH
+522 
-537 TRLQLLSKDN
+537 
-547 SVETIELKRGSN
+547 
-559 SVYVQY
+559 
-565 DDIMFFESS
+565 
-574 TKSHRLIAHLDNRQ
+574 
-588 IEFYGNLKELS
+588 
-599 QLDDRF
+599 
-605 FRCHNSFVVNRHNI
+605 
-619 ESIDSKERIV
+619 
-629 YFKNKEHC
+629 
-637 YASVRNVK
+637 
-645 KI
+645 

>member
-307 MNIPISIEIPDEVS
+307 MNFPISIEIPDEVS

-326 MIDLSRSIG
+326 MIDLSHSIG

-425 VEIIKNYIMIEE
+425 VEIIN
-437 KPMEI
+437 
-442 ALATDNPYEVLEQA
+442 N
-456 KNMNDIGCYFL
+456 
-467 DIQLSTDINGIKLG
+467 
-481 SEIRKHDPVGNI
+481 
-493 IFVTSH
+493 
-499 SELTYLTFV
+499 
-508 YKVAAM
+508 
-514 DFIFKDDP
+514 
-522 AELRTRIIDCLETAH
+522 
-537 TRLQLLSKDN
+537 
-547 SVETIELKRGSN
+547 
-559 SVYVQY
+559 
-565 DDIMFFESS
+565 
-574 TKSHRLIAHLDNRQ
+574 
-588 IEFYGNLKELS
+588 
-599 QLDDRF
+599 
-605 FRCHNSFVVNRHNI
+605 
-619 ESIDSKERIV
+619 
-629 YFKNKEHC
+629 
-637 YASVRNVK
+637 
-645 KI
+645 

>member
-1 MELLNSYNFVLFVLT
+1 MQHLHFYIYSTNTSSNGDSLIPYALVFIGLIIFISVV
-16 QMILMFTIPAIISG
+16 ILIM
-30 IKYSKLDYFFI
+30 
-41 IVISTLSLFLFKM
+41 SLF
-54 FDSASL
+54 
-60 IILTSF
+60 T
-66 IIIMYF
+66 
-72 VKIKWYSI
+72 
-80 LLIMTSQIIL
+80 
-90 YCANYMYIV
+90 
-99 IYAYITKISDSIFV
+99 
-113 IFPSFF
+113 
-119 VVYVTISILFSYI
+119 
-132 INRVLKKIS
+132 
-141 TPYLILNKGFLIVIS
+141 
-156 TILLLTFS
+156 
-164 LFFFYSQIN
+164 
-173 SDEAKVIRQYSFI
+173 
-186 FIGITIFLSILT
+186 
-198 FVISQ
+198 
-203 FLLKEMKY
+203 LKEMKY

-255 DDMPG
+255 DDMIG
-260 LRDYFNKNIVPMKD
+260 LRAYFNKNIVPMKD

-425 VEIIKNYIMIEE
+425 VEIIN
-437 KPMEI
+437 
-442 ALATDNPYEVLEQA
+442 N
-456 KNMNDIGCYFL
+456 
-467 DIQLSTDINGIKLG
+467 
-481 SEIRKHDPVGNI
+481 
-493 IFVTSH
+493 
-499 SELTYLTFV
+499 
-508 YKVAAM
+508 
-514 DFIFKDDP
+514 
-522 AELRTRIIDCLETAH
+522 
-537 TRLQLLSKDN
+537 
-547 SVETIELKRGSN
+547 
-559 SVYVQY
+559 
-565 DDIMFFESS
+565 
-574 TKSHRLIAHLDNRQ
+574 
-588 IEFYGNLKELS
+588 
-599 QLDDRF
+599 
-605 FRCHNSFVVNRHNI
+605 
-619 ESIDSKERIV
+619 
-629 YFKNKEHC
+629 
-637 YASVRNVK
+637 
-645 KI
+645 

>member
-1 MELLNSYNFVLFVLT
+1 METLNSYNFVLFVVT
-16 QMILMFTIPAIISG
+16 QMILMFTIPALISG

-41 IVISTLSLFLFKM
+41 IVITSLSLFLYKM

-66 IIIMYF
+66 IIILYF

-80 LLIMTSQIIL
+80 LLIMASQIIF
-90 YCANYMYIV
+90 CANYMYIV
-99 IYAYITKISDSIFV
+99 IYAYVTKISDSILV
-113 IFPSFF
+113 IFPSFLAI
-119 VVYVTISILFSYI
+119 YVTISLLFSYI

-141 TPYLILNKGFLIVIS
+141 TSYLILNKGFLIVIS

-307 MNIPISIEIPDEVS
+307 MSIPISIEIPDEVTH
-321 SINLN
+321 INLN

-425 VEIIKNYIMIEE
+425 VEIIN
-437 KPMEI
+437 
-442 ALATDNPYEVLEQA
+442 N
-456 KNMNDIGCYFL
+456 
-467 DIQLSTDINGIKLG
+467 
-481 SEIRKHDPVGNI
+481 
-493 IFVTSH
+493 
-499 SELTYLTFV
+499 
-508 YKVAAM
+508 
-514 DFIFKDDP
+514 
-522 AELRTRIIDCLETAH
+522 
-537 TRLQLLSKDN
+537 
-547 SVETIELKRGSN
+547 
-559 SVYVQY
+559 
-565 DDIMFFESS
+565 
-574 TKSHRLIAHLDNRQ
+574 
-588 IEFYGNLKELS
+588 
-599 QLDDRF
+599 
-605 FRCHNSFVVNRHNI
+605 
-619 ESIDSKERIV
+619 
-629 YFKNKEHC
+629 
-637 YASVRNVK
+637 
-645 KI
+645 

>member
-1 MELLNSYNFVLFVLT
+1 METINNLAMATFQLVILFTVAKFISFVKFNLRDYFIIVGIIIPTMFLYYFYGSRAVLIPTFSSIIFLFFKLKYYAIVTILVTMIIMYLSNFATVGLFLTLRKYTNDPAILLPLYILSFSSVSLLATYLVRISLKKFKKSYLSLNKTYMIIISFVLFATFAFFYIYSTNTSSNGDSLIPYALVFIGLIIFISVV
-16 QMILMFTIPAIISG
+16 ILIM
-30 IKYSKLDYFFI
+30 
-41 IVISTLSLFLFKM
+41 SLF
-54 FDSASL
+54 
-60 IILTSF
+60 T
-66 IIIMYF
+66 
-72 VKIKWYSI
+72 
-80 LLIMTSQIIL
+80 
-90 YCANYMYIV
+90 
-99 IYAYITKISDSIFV
+99 
-113 IFPSFF
+113 
-119 VVYVTISILFSYI
+119 
-132 INRVLKKIS
+132 
-141 TPYLILNKGFLIVIS
+141 
-156 TILLLTFS
+156 
-164 LFFFYSQIN
+164 
-173 SDEAKVIRQYSFI
+173 
-186 FIGITIFLSILT
+186 
-198 FVISQ
+198 
-203 FLLKEMKY
+203 LKEMKY

-255 DDMPG
+255 DDMIG
-260 LRDYFNKNIVPMKD
+260 LRAYFNKNIVPMKD

-425 VEIIKNYIMIEE
+425 VEIIN
-437 KPMEI
+437 
-442 ALATDNPYEVLEQA
+442 N
-456 KNMNDIGCYFL
+456 
-467 DIQLSTDINGIKLG
+467 
-481 SEIRKHDPVGNI
+481 
-493 IFVTSH
+493 
-499 SELTYLTFV
+499 
-508 YKVAAM
+508 
-514 DFIFKDDP
+514 
-522 AELRTRIIDCLETAH
+522 
-537 TRLQLLSKDN
+537 
-547 SVETIELKRGSN
+547 
-559 SVYVQY
+559 
-565 DDIMFFESS
+565 
-574 TKSHRLIAHLDNRQ
+574 
-588 IEFYGNLKELS
+588 
-599 QLDDRF
+599 
-605 FRCHNSFVVNRHNI
+605 
-619 ESIDSKERIV
+619 
-629 YFKNKEHC
+629 
-637 YASVRNVK
+637 
-645 KI
+645 

>member
-1 MELLNSYNFVLFVLT
+1 M
-16 QMILMFTIPAIISG
+16 
-30 IKYSKLDYFFI
+30 
-41 IVISTLSLFLFKM
+41 
-54 FDSASL
+54 
-60 IILTSF
+60 
-66 IIIMYF
+66 
-72 VKIKWYSI
+72 
-80 LLIMTSQIIL
+80 
-90 YCANYMYIV
+90 
-99 IYAYITKISDSIFV
+99 
-113 IFPSFF
+113 
-119 VVYVTISILFSYI
+119 
-132 INRVLKKIS
+132 
-141 TPYLILNKGFLIVIS
+141 
-156 TILLLTFS
+156 
-164 LFFFYSQIN
+164 FFFYSQIN

-307 MNIPISIEIPDEVS
+307 MSIPISIEIPDEVTH
-321 SINLN
+321 INLN

-372 ADDIPRIHELFQE
+372 TDDIPRIHELFQE

-425 VEIIKNYIMIEE
+425 VEIIN
-437 KPMEI
+437 
-442 ALATDNPYEVLEQA
+442 N
-456 KNMNDIGCYFL
+456 
-467 DIQLSTDINGIKLG
+467 
-481 SEIRKHDPVGNI
+481 
-493 IFVTSH
+493 
-499 SELTYLTFV
+499 
-508 YKVAAM
+508 
-514 DFIFKDDP
+514 
-522 AELRTRIIDCLETAH
+522 
-537 TRLQLLSKDN
+537 
-547 SVETIELKRGSN
+547 
-559 SVYVQY
+559 
-565 DDIMFFESS
+565 
-574 TKSHRLIAHLDNRQ
+574 
-588 IEFYGNLKELS
+588 
-599 QLDDRF
+599 
-605 FRCHNSFVVNRHNI
+605 
-619 ESIDSKERIV
+619 
-629 YFKNKEHC
+629 
-637 YASVRNVK
+637 
-645 KI
+645 

>member
-1 MELLNSYNFVLFVLT
+1 M
-16 QMILMFTIPAIISG
+16 P
-30 IKYSKLDYFFI
+30 
-41 IVISTLSLFLFKM
+41 
-54 FDSASL
+54 
-60 IILTSF
+60 
-66 IIIMYF
+66 
-72 VKIKWYSI
+72 
-80 LLIMTSQIIL
+80 
-90 YCANYMYIV
+90 
-99 IYAYITKISDSIFV
+99 YITKISDSIFV

-248 LSEYIRE
+248 LSEFIRE

-425 VEIIKNYIMIEE
+425 VEIIN
-437 KPMEI
+437 
-442 ALATDNPYEVLEQA
+442 N
-456 KNMNDIGCYFL
+456 
-467 DIQLSTDINGIKLG
+467 
-481 SEIRKHDPVGNI
+481 
-493 IFVTSH
+493 
-499 SELTYLTFV
+499 
-508 YKVAAM
+508 
-514 DFIFKDDP
+514 
-522 AELRTRIIDCLETAH
+522 
-537 TRLQLLSKDN
+537 
-547 SVETIELKRGSN
+547 
-559 SVYVQY
+559 
-565 DDIMFFESS
+565 
-574 TKSHRLIAHLDNRQ
+574 
-588 IEFYGNLKELS
+588 
-599 QLDDRF
+599 
-605 FRCHNSFVVNRHNI
+605 
-619 ESIDSKERIV
+619 
-629 YFKNKEHC
+629 
-637 YASVRNVK
+637 
-645 KI
+645 

>member
-1 MELLNSYNFVLFVLT
+1 METINNLAMATFQLVILFTVAKFISFVKFNLRDYFIIVGIIIPTMFLYYFYGSRAVLIPTFSSIIFLFFKLKYYAIVTILVTMIIMYLSNFATVGLFLTLRKYTTDHAILLPLYILSFSSVSLLATYLLRISLKKFKKSYLSLNKTYMIIISFVLFATFAFFYIYSTNTSSNGDSLIPYALVFIGLIIFISVV
-16 QMILMFTIPAIISG
+16 ILIM
-30 IKYSKLDYFFI
+30 
-41 IVISTLSLFLFKM
+41 SLF
-54 FDSASL
+54 
-60 IILTSF
+60 T
-66 IIIMYF
+66 
-72 VKIKWYSI
+72 
-80 LLIMTSQIIL
+80 
-90 YCANYMYIV
+90 
-99 IYAYITKISDSIFV
+99 
-113 IFPSFF
+113 
-119 VVYVTISILFSYI
+119 
-132 INRVLKKIS
+132 
-141 TPYLILNKGFLIVIS
+141 
-156 TILLLTFS
+156 
-164 LFFFYSQIN
+164 
-173 SDEAKVIRQYSFI
+173 
-186 FIGITIFLSILT
+186 
-198 FVISQ
+198 
-203 FLLKEMKY
+203 LKEMKY

-255 DDMPG
+255 DDMIG
-260 LRDYFNKNIVPMKD
+260 LRAYFNKNIVPMKD

-425 VEIIKNYIMIEE
+425 VEIIN
-437 KPMEI
+437 
-442 ALATDNPYEVLEQA
+442 N
-456 KNMNDIGCYFL
+456 
-467 DIQLSTDINGIKLG
+467 
-481 SEIRKHDPVGNI
+481 
-493 IFVTSH
+493 
-499 SELTYLTFV
+499 
-508 YKVAAM
+508 
-514 DFIFKDDP
+514 
-522 AELRTRIIDCLETAH
+522 
-537 TRLQLLSKDN
+537 
-547 SVETIELKRGSN
+547 
-559 SVYVQY
+559 
-565 DDIMFFESS
+565 
-574 TKSHRLIAHLDNRQ
+574 
-588 IEFYGNLKELS
+588 
-599 QLDDRF
+599 
-605 FRCHNSFVVNRHNI
+605 
-619 ESIDSKERIV
+619 
-629 YFKNKEHC
+629 
-637 YASVRNVK
+637 
-645 KI
+645 

>member
-1 MELLNSYNFVLFVLT
+1 
-16 QMILMFTIPAIISG
+16 MILMFTIPAIISG

-41 IVISTLSLFLFKM
+41 IGISTLSLFLFKM

-248 LSEYIRE
+248 LSEFI
-255 DDMPG
+255 
-260 LRDYFNKNIVPMKD
+260 
-274 NLQMNAIKLNGIE
+274 
-287 NLKVREIKGLI
+287 
-298 TAKILRAQE
+298 
-307 MNIPISIEIPDEVS
+307 IPDEVTR
-321 SINLN
+321 INLN

-340 AIEASTE
+340 AIEASSE

-425 VEIIKNYIMIEE
+425 VEIIN
-437 KPMEI
+437 
-442 ALATDNPYEVLEQA
+442 N
-456 KNMNDIGCYFL
+456 
-467 DIQLSTDINGIKLG
+467 
-481 SEIRKHDPVGNI
+481 
-493 IFVTSH
+493 
-499 SELTYLTFV
+499 
-508 YKVAAM
+508 
-514 DFIFKDDP
+514 
-522 AELRTRIIDCLETAH
+522 
-537 TRLQLLSKDN
+537 
-547 SVETIELKRGSN
+547 
-559 SVYVQY
+559 
-565 DDIMFFESS
+565 
-574 TKSHRLIAHLDNRQ
+574 
-588 IEFYGNLKELS
+588 
-599 QLDDRF
+599 
-605 FRCHNSFVVNRHNI
+605 
-619 ESIDSKERIV
+619 
-629 YFKNKEHC
+629 
-637 YASVRNVK
+637 
-645 KI
+645 